1 MTRITVIKREEM
13 NAEQGK
19 VFDEAKAAGG
29 PVGGPYW
36 AYVRYPRLMKAS
48 QEMGNCLREGPLS
61 PRERQIAVLATV
73 RHWNAQYP
81 WAAQA
86 RASAAAGVEQSI
98 IDAINAKQ
106 TPDLTNARE
115 KMAYDVA
122 KELLANKALS
132 EATYK
137 AAEKL
142 FKTEELVSLVAAIG
156 QFSMVSCT
164 ANAFD
169 LTPTADMTHK
179 LMG

>member
-1 MTRITVIKREEM
+1 MTRITVLKREEM

-36 AYVRYPRLMKAS
+36 AYVRLPRLMQVS

-61 PRERQIAVLATV
+61 ARERQIAILTAV
-73 RHWNAQYP
+73 RHWNAKYP

-86 RASAAAGVEQSI
+86 RNSLAAGVDQSI
-98 IDAINAKQ
+98 IDAINARQ
-106 TPDLTNARE
+106 EPDLPNPRE
-115 KMAYDVA
+115 RLAYQLA
-122 KELLANKALS
+122 KELLANKGLS
-132 EATYK
+132 EATYA
-137 AAEKL
+137 AAEKA
-142 FKTEELVSLVAAIG
+142 FKLEELVALVAAIG

-169 LTPTADMTHK
+169 LTPTPEMTAK